1 MSKAALSFSPF
12 NQQTF
17 VSIAD
22 STKTSGYEQMLGHK
36 FQDNDVD
43 VVSGIVNVRS
53 QQIRQLV
60 LVRNGSASAIACG
73 APLNWV
79 SSYWGTRVQACPVGS
94 QIRCFAPSV
103 INGSTSNTIP
113 VDAYFLATFWGPVG
127 ALSDGTTITVN
138 DSVTVSPT
146 AGRVRT
152 EYGLGGGSVFSS
164 TSASAAVTNV
174 TAATAFTINQYTF
187 PVNSLQAGDAIR
199 VRGACPITWN
209 TGTLTLQ
216 ILIGAT
222 VVGTTGA
229 VTNATGDAFT
239 FDAEINV
246 RTAGATGTIV
256 ASGTYVDGVPG
267 TATAREFTPLA
278 STAID
283 TTATQLISVVATWGT
298 ANAGNSVVLAQ
309 LDVQKFN
316 TAIVGTRAAI
326 ALETVAG
333 TGTPA
338 QVRVN
343 AICVW

>member
-1 MSKAALSFSPF
+1 M
-12 NQQTF
+12 
-17 VSIAD
+17 
-22 STKTSGYEQMLGHK
+22 
-36 FQDNDVD
+36 
-43 VVSGIVNVRS
+43 
-53 QQIRQLV
+53 
-60 LVRNGSASAIACG
+60 
-73 APLNWV
+73 
-79 SSYWGTRVQACPVGS
+79 
-94 QIRCFAPSV
+94 
-103 INGSTSNTIP
+103 
-113 VDAYFLATFWGPVG
+113 
-127 ALSDGTTITVN
+127 
-138 DSVTVSPT
+138 
-146 AGRVRT
+146 
-152 EYGLGGGSVFSS
+152 
-164 TSASAAVTNV
+164 

-187 PVNSLQAGDAIR
+187 PANSLQAGDAIR

-216 ILIGAT
+216 ILIGTT

-246 RTAGATGTIV
+246 RTAGASGTIV

-283 TTATQLISVVATWGT
+283 TTATQFISVVATWGT

-309 LDVQKFN
+309 LDIQKFN
-316 TAIVGTRAAI
+316 TATVGTRSAI
-326 ALETVAG
+326 ALETVVG